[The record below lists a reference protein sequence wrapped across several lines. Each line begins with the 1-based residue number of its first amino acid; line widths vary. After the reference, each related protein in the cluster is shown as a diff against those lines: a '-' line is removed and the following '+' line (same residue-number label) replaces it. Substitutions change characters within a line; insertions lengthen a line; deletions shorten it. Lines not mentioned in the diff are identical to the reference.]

1 LQKNLTILLIFA
13 GLFAGSAFAVMPD
26 AEAHAPTKIKATTIS
41 ETQIEIYWTH
51 TLESGTEGHE
61 DSGATKNYTQVD
73 VDIIRLA
80 EGGTAVNIVNNSTGG
95 FTGAVVDIQANTAP
109 HGCATEANTGGM
121 CVWTDNVAQGENY
134 TYTVCHGDSGSS
146 ATPATLTETD
156 CSVDTTNSALG
167 ATVHNSTKAA
177 AIGKDSINLSAE
189 ERSIYVTWNGC
200 FGNSSS
206 SCTANQSHPT
216 LFGNHTG
223 VGGLKIQYSSDGG
236 SSYSTATSNSS
247 IRGGAS
253 TYEVTGL
260 ESGTQYWLKFSG
272 IQEGNN
278 IQDQLAGTV
287 DFAISGINTIS
298 TIGASD
304 NIIEASPVA
313 SSYATGAV
321 TDGNLKVTLSEDM
334 GWDRILDVALH
345 TNINSGDAIAD
356 SDTSI
361 TWNYFDGVTVT
372 DPNNYFKNVNVVT
385 EQSGVRTMDV
395 TYEISWNK
403 SLPRANVILETSD
416 FPGNVGTTAI
426 ASAWTSFPSIQV
438 DFEVPEASTAGE
450 VMTLWG
456 DGVMN
461 HAFLTNDVDY
471 DVLGDIQYFVS
482 DEIIDI
488 SQDKT
493 VVLEQ
498 EEGVVQLFESI
509 TLSKDYVKVGVEY
522 SKTLV
527 ITGTLK
533 GEFYQGG
540 EPVMFTVSNP
550 DGSESQLSAVTTSAR
565 TFQIPIIIDE
575 FESGVYQFNP
585 SHEHH
590 IGEPL
595 LFSHNYFE

>member
-1 LQKNLTILLIFA
+1 MQKNLTILLIFA
-13 GLFAGSAFAVMPD
+13 GLFAGSALAAMPEAD
-26 AEAHAPTKIKATTIS
+26 AHAPTKIKATTIS

-95 FTGAVVDIQANTAP
+95 FTGAVVDIKAGEET
-109 HGCATEANTGGM
+109 CTTEANTGGM

-146 ATPATLTETD
+146 ADPSTLTETD

-167 ATVHNSTKAA
+167 TTVHNSTKAS

-189 ERSIYVTWNGC
+189 ERSVFVTWNGC

-206 SCTANQSHPT
+206 SCTSNQSHPT
-216 LFGNHTG
+216 LYGNHTG
-223 VGGLKIQYSSDGG
+223 VGGLKIEYSSDGG
-236 SSYSTATSNSS
+236 STYSTATSNSS
-247 IRGGAS
+247 IRGAAN

-260 ESGTQYWLKFSG
+260 EAGTQYWFKFSG

-287 DFAISGINTIS
+287 DLAISGINTITTTDAGGETVES
-298 TIGASD
+298 
-304 NIIEASPVA
+304 SPLA

-321 TDGNLKVTLSEDM
+321 TDGNLKVTLSEDK
-334 GWDRILDVALH
+334 GWDRILNVVLH
-345 TNINSGDAIAD
+345 TNINSGDAITD

-361 TWNYFDGVTVT
+361 TWNYFNGVTVI
-372 DPNNYFKNVNVVT
+372 DPNNYFKNVNVVA
-385 EQSGVRTMDV
+385 EQSGVRTMDL

-416 FPGNVGTTAI
+416 FPGNVGTTTI
-426 ASAWTSFPSIQV
+426 ASAWTSFPATQV
-438 DFEVPEASTAGE
+438 DFEVPEASNNGE
-450 VMTLWG
+450 VMALWA
-456 DGVMN
+456 DGAMN

-471 DVLGDIQYFVS
+471 EVLGDIQYFVS

-488 SQDKT
+488 SQDAT
-493 VVLEQ
+493 VVLDE

-509 TLSKDYVKVGVEY
+509 TLSKDYVKIGAKY

-533 GEFYQGG
+533 GEFFGGG

-585 SHEHH
+585 SHNDH

>member
-1 LQKNLTILLIFA
+1 MQKNLTILLIFA
-13 GLFAGSAFAVMPD
+13 GLFAGSALAAMPEAD
-26 AEAHAPTKIKATTIS
+26 AHAPTKIKATTIS

-51 TLESGTEGHE
+51 TLESGTEGHG

-80 EGGTAVNIVNNSTGG
+80 EGGTAVNILNNSTGG
-95 FTGAVVDIQANTAP
+95 FTGAVADLTGDSTCV
-109 HGCATEANTGGM
+109 TEDNTGGM
-121 CVWTDNVAQGENY
+121 CVWTDNVAEGENY

-146 ATPATLTETD
+146 ADPSTLTETD
-156 CSVDTTNSALG
+156 CSIDTTNAALG
-167 ATVHNSTKAA
+167 TTVHNSTKAS

-200 FGNSSS
+200 FGNSTS
-206 SCTANQSHPT
+206 SCTTQQSHPT
-216 LFGNHTG
+216 LFANHTG
-223 VGGLKIQYSSDGG
+223 VGGLKIEYTSDLSSWT
-236 SSYSTATSNSS
+236 TATSNSS
-247 IRGGAS
+247 IRGAAD

-260 ESGTQYWLKFSG
+260 EPGTQYWLRFSG
-272 IQEGNN
+272 VQEGNN
-278 IQDQLAGTV
+278 IQSQLVGTV
-287 DFAISGINTIS
+287 DLAISGINTI
-298 TIGASD
+298 TTLPSD
-304 NIIEASPVA
+304 TEDKKEASPLA

-321 TDGNLKVTLSEDM
+321 TDGNLSVTLHEDM
-334 GWDRILDVALH
+334 GWDRILNVALH
-345 TNINSGDAIAD
+345 TNVNVGETAAD

-361 TWNYFDGVTVT
+361 TWNYFDGVTVV
-372 DPNNYFKNVNVVT
+372 DPNNYFNNVNVVT

-416 FPGNVGTTAI
+416 FPGNVGTTVI
-426 ASAWTSFPSIQV
+426 NQAWTSFPASQV
-438 DFEVPEASTAGE
+438 DFEVPEETSQGE
-450 VMTLWG
+450 VMALFG

-488 SQDKT
+488 SQDET
-493 VVLEQ
+493 VVLE
-498 EEGVVQLFESI
+498 EGGVVQLFESI
-509 TLSKDYVKVGVEY
+509 TLSKDYVKIGVKY

-533 GEFYQGG
+533 DEVHQGG

-550 DGSESQLSAVTTSAR
+550 DGSEGQLSAVTTSAR
-565 TFQIPIIIDE
+565 TFQLPIIIDE

-585 SHEHH
+585 IHGDYV
-590 IGEPL
+590 GEPL
-595 LFSHNYFE
+595 LFSHNYFD